1 LVGLQG
7 FFVDLDDA
15 VGAGDAAAGAAYA
28 GFGVRHEGVIVTFS
42 VYFFCQFDDLAWA
55 GCDAYAAAF
64 ATLDVNDD
72 GSSEFCHID
81 KFLKLL
87 SRLIMSH
94 EIREFYP
101 NIVRLFVLF
110 LGKRLI

>member
-15 VGAGDAAAGAAYA
+15 VGAGDAAARAAYA

-72 GSSEFCHID
+72 GSVNIADIITIINLMGGRD
-81 KFLKLL
+81 K
-87 SRLIMSH
+87 
-94 EIREFYP
+94 
-101 NIVRLFVLF
+101 
-110 LGKRLI
+110 

>member
-1 LVGLQG
+1 MVGLQG

-15 VGAGDAAAGAAYA
+15 VGAGDAAARAAYA

-55 GCDAYAAAF
+55 GCDTYAAAF

-81 KFLKLL
+81 
-87 SRLIMSH
+87 LIL
-94 EIREFYP
+94 EF
-101 NIVRLFVLF
+101 VVFCF
-110 LGKRLI
+110 